1 MLSWSLFGIFSMPI
15 GVVADIIGIR
25 ETLMIA
31 GVIGV
36 GAVLALHV
44 VGRVWGAEEDRH
56 LDPEGPPR

>member
-1 MLSWSLFGIFSMPI
+1 
-15 GVVADIIGIR
+15 
-25 ETLMIA
+25 MIA

-56 LDPEGPPR
+56 LDPEGPPP